1 MQSVDML
8 LEPLRAFLA
17 QVGLFLP
24 RLLLAG
30 VVVAGGWLLAR
41 LARLAT
47 ARALRAVNV
56 GVLTERA
63 GLDAFLRQGGL
74 QADTPAVFGAL
85 VQAMVLLAALLLAA
99 NGLGLGVLAELLSRV
114 LWFVPRLMLAL
125 LILALGSYFAR
136 FVGQSVRNLAVDHGL
151 ADAGLLARA
160 AQVAVQVVVVL
171 IALDHLD
178 IGGGIVRWSFLIL
191 LGGVVLALA
200 LAFGLGGRDWAA
212 AHIARWL
219 GPRRSAGD
227 GLRDGDNDRP

>member
-8 LEPLRAFLA
+8 FEPLRAVLA

-24 RLLLAG
+24 RLLLAA
-30 VVVAGGWLLAR
+30 VVVAGGWVLAGLAR
-41 LARLAT
+41 FAA
-47 ARALRAVNV
+47 ARALRAINL

-74 QADTPAVFGAL
+74 LLDTPALLARL
-85 VQAMVLLAALLLAA
+85 VQVLVVLAALLVAA

-125 LILALGSYFAR
+125 LILALGAYFAR
-136 FVGQSVRNLAVDHGL
+136 AVGLSVRNLAQGSGL
-151 ADAGLLARA
+151 QDAALLARA

-178 IGGGIVRWSFLIL
+178 IGGSIVRWSFLIM

-212 AHIARWL
+212 ARIARWL
-219 GPRRSAGD
+219 QPPGTRRDDLGD
-227 GLRDGDNDRP
+227 

>member
-24 RLLLAG
+24 RLLLAA
-30 VVVAGGWLLAR
+30 VVVAGGWLLGR
-41 LARLAT
+41 LARFAT
-47 ARALRAVNV
+47 ARALRSVNV

-63 GLDAFLRQGGL
+63 GLDAFWRQGGL
-74 QADTPAVFGAL
+74 QADTPAVIGAL
-85 VQAMVLLAALLLAA
+85 VQLMVVLAALLLAA
-99 NGLGLGVLAELLSRV
+99 NGLGLGVLAELLSRA

-125 LILALGSYFAR
+125 LILALGAYFAR
-136 FVGQSVRNLAVDHGL
+136 FVGQSVRNQAAEHGL
-151 ADAGLLARA
+151 ADAGALARL

-212 AHIARWL
+212 ARIARWL
-219 GPRRSAGD
+219 GPGHGAGD
-227 GLRDGDNDRP
+227 DPP

>member
-8 LEPLRAFLA
+8 FETLRAFGA

-24 RLLLAG
+24 RLLLALG
-30 VVVAGGWLLAR
+30 VVAGGWVLAR
-41 LARLAT
+41 LARFAT
-47 ARALRAVNV
+47 ARALRAVNF

-63 GLDAFLRQGGL
+63 GLDAFWRQGGL
-74 QADTPAVFGAL
+74 ALDTPAVFGVL
-85 VQAMVLLAALLLAA
+85 VQVLVLLAALLLAA
-99 NGLGLGVLAELLSRV
+99 NGLGLGVIAELLSRV

-125 LILALGSYFAR
+125 VILALGAYFAR
-136 FVGQSVRNLAVDHGL
+136 FVGQSVRSLALDHGL
-151 ADAGLLARA
+151 QDAGLLARL
-160 AQVAVQVVVVL
+160 AQAAVQVVVVL

-212 AHIARWL
+212 RCIDRWTR
-219 GPRRSAGD
+219 GADEPRD
-227 GLRDGDNDRP
+227 